1 MAKIVLPFN
10 LQDNDFVNPVE
21 LDSIFQ
27 TFANEINGNLDSENI
42 SPSADLD
49 PRSLSNG
56 GGVTQGEVTATGEA
70 GKIPKFDSD
79 GNLVVTRVIFKDQA

>member
-1 MAKIVLPFN
+1 MALVVIPVT
-10 LQDNDFVNPVE
+10 LQDKDFLSNVD

-27 TFANEINGNLDSENI
+27 VFANEINGNLDSENI

-49 PRSLSNG
+49 PRSISNG
-56 GGVTQGEVTATGEA
+56 GGVTQGEVTTTGEA
-70 GKIPKFDSD
+70 SKIPKFDSD